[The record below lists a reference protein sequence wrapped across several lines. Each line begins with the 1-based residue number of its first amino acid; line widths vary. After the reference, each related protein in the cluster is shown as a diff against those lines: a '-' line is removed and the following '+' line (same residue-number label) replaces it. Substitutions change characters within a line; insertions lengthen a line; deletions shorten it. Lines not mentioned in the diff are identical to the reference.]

1 MLGYLWVCPCKI
13 HDFLKNQNKEKI
25 SIIMENYLMT
35 FSPTGG
41 TEQTAK
47 ILTSAIADQWDHIDL
62 LRPISEISLTADD
75 ICLIAVPSFGGRI
88 PTTSAERLANIHAN
102 GARAILVCVYGNRAY
117 EDTLSELQD
126 VLTASSFDC
135 VAAVAAIAEHSIIR
149 EFGAGRP
156 DADDCAQL
164 IAFAEKIKECL
175 ENPSDNPLVVP
186 GEYGTYTPFKNT
198 PFVPAETDGC
208 VNCGTCAEACPTEA
222 IGDTPDKIDPER
234 CIKCMRC
241 VAVCPISARKLD
253 EKIYAALRERLAA
266 VCGTRKEN
274 ELFL

>member
-1 MLGYLWVCPCKI
+1 MAYYLI
-13 HDFLKNQNKEKI
+13 
-25 SIIMENYLMT
+25 T

-41 TEQTAK
+41 TQQTAE
-47 ILTSAIADQWDHIDL
+47 ILAPAIADRWNHIDL
-62 LRPISEISLTADD
+62 LCPISEISLTADD

-126 VLTASSFDC
+126 VLTGCGFDC

-149 EFGAGRP
+149 EYGAGRP

-175 ENPSDNPLVVP
+175 ENPSDKPLVVP
-186 GEYGTYTPFKNT
+186 GAHGTYKPYKNT
-198 PFVPAETDGC
+198 PFVPTETDDC
-208 VNCGTCAEACPTEA
+208 TNCGTCADACPTEA

-241 VAVCPISARKLD
+241 VAVCPTGARKLD
-253 EKIYAALRERLAA
+253 EKIYAALRERLTA
-266 VCGTRKEN
+266 VCGTFHQAPRRDRAFHPRTLCARAEN
-274 ELFL
+274 TRTKTD

>member
-1 MLGYLWVCPCKI
+1 MV
-13 HDFLKNQNKEKI
+13 
-25 SIIMENYLMT
+25 NYLVT

-41 TEQTAK
+41 TERIAK
-47 ILTSAIADQWDHIDL
+47 ILASAIADQWSHIDL
-62 LRPISEISLTADD
+62 LRPITETDLASDD

-126 VLTASSFDC
+126 VLNDCGFDC

-156 DADDCAQL
+156 DADDSAEL
-164 IAFAEKIKECL
+164 ISFAEKIRERL
-175 ENPSDNPLVVP
+175 EHPTDKQLVVP
-186 GEYGTYTPFKNT
+186 GAHGTYKPYKNT

-222 IGDTPDKIDPER
+222 IGNTPDKIDPVR

-241 VAVCPISARKLD
+241 VAVCPTGARKLD
-253 EKIYAALRERLAA
+253 EKIYEALRERLAA

>member
-1 MLGYLWVCPCKI
+1 MAY
-13 HDFLKNQNKEKI
+13 
-25 SIIMENYLMT
+25 YLMT

-41 TEQTAK
+41 TKRTAD
-47 ILTSAIADQWDHIDL
+47 ILASVIADQWNHIDL

-126 VLTASSFDC
+126 VLIDCGFDC
-135 VAAVAAIAEHSIIR
+135 IAAVAAIAKHSITR

-156 DADDCAQL
+156 DTDDSAEL
-164 IAFAEKIKECL
+164 ISFAEKIRERL
-175 ENPSDNPLVVP
+175 ENPTDDPLVVP
-186 GEYGTYTPFKNT
+186 GAHGTYKPFKNT

-208 VNCGTCAEACPTEA
+208 VNCGTCADACPTEA
-222 IGDTPDKIDPER
+222 IGDTSDKIDPER

-241 VAVCPISARKLD
+241 VAVCPTGARKLD
-253 EKIYAALRERLAA
+253 EQIYAALRERLAA

>member
-1 MLGYLWVCPCKI
+1 
-13 HDFLKNQNKEKI
+13 
-25 SIIMENYLMT
+25 
-35 FSPTGG
+35 
-41 TEQTAK
+41 
-47 ILTSAIADQWDHIDL
+47 
-62 LRPISEISLTADD
+62 
-75 ICLIAVPSFGGRI
+75 
-88 PTTSAERLANIHAN
+88 
-102 GARAILVCVYGNRAY
+102 
-117 EDTLSELQD
+117 

-135 VAAVAAIAEHSIIR
+135 IAAVAAIAEHSIIR

-156 DADDCAQL
+156 DADDSAEL
-164 IAFAEKIKECL
+164 ISFAEKIRERL
-175 ENPSDNPLVVP
+175 ENPSDKPLVVP
-186 GEYGTYTPFKNT
+186 GTHGTYKLYKNT

-208 VNCGTCAEACPTEA
+208 VNCGTCAEFCPTEA

-241 VAVCPISARKLD
+241 VAVCPTGARKLD

>member
-1 MLGYLWVCPCKI
+1 MAY
-13 HDFLKNQNKEKI
+13 
-25 SIIMENYLMT
+25 YLMT

-47 ILTSAIADQWDHIDL
+47 ILTSAIADQWNHIDL
-62 LRPISEISLTADD
+62 LRPISEISLTVDD
-75 ICLIAVPSFGGRI
+75 VCLIAVPSFGGRI

-126 VLTASSFDC
+126 VLTDCGFDC

-156 DADDCAQL
+156 DAEDCEELA
-164 IAFAEKIKECL
+164 AFAEKIKERL
-175 ENPSDNPLVVP
+175 ENPSDKSPVVP
-186 GEYGTYTPFKNT
+186 GTHGTYKPFKNT
-198 PFVPAETDGC
+198 PFVPAEADGC
-208 VNCGTCAEACPTEA
+208 VNCGTCAAACPTGA
-222 IGDTPDKIDPER
+222 IGDVPDEIDPEK

-241 VAVCPISARKLD
+241 EAICPNGARKLD
-253 EKIYAALRERLAA
+253 GKIYEALRERLAA

>member
-1 MLGYLWVCPCKI
+1 MAYYLI
-13 HDFLKNQNKEKI
+13 
-25 SIIMENYLMT
+25 T

-41 TEQTAK
+41 TERTAE
-47 ILTSAIADQWDHIDL
+47 ILASAIAEQWNPVNL
-62 LRPISEISLTADD
+62 LRPVPETDLTPDD

-88 PTTSAERLANIHAN
+88 PTTSAERLAKIHAN

-126 VLTASSFDC
+126 VLLTCGFDC
-135 VAAVAAIAEHSIIR
+135 IAAVAAIAEHSIIR

-156 DADDCAQL
+156 DTDDCAELTGFGKKIRERLVNPVDHPL
-164 IAFAEKIKECL
+164 I
-175 ENPSDNPLVVP
+175 VP
-186 GEYGTYTPFKNT
+186 GTHGTYKPYQNT

-208 VNCGTCAEACPTEA
+208 TNCKACAEACPVGA
-222 IGDTPDKIDPER
+222 IGDTPDAVDPER

-241 VAVCPISARKLD
+241 AAVCPAGVRKLD
-253 EKIYAALRERLAA
+253 GKIYAALRERLAP
-266 VCGTRKEN
+266 VCETRKAN

>member
-1 MLGYLWVCPCKI
+1 MNN
-13 HDFLKNQNKEKI
+13 LKNDAYHLI
-25 SIIMENYLMT
+25 T

-41 TEQTAK
+41 TKRTAD
-47 ILTSAIADQWDHIDL
+47 ILASAIADQWNHIDL
-62 LRPISEISLTADD
+62 LRPISKISLTADD

-88 PTTSAERLANIHAN
+88 PTTTAERLANIHAN

-126 VLTASSFDC
+126 VLTDCGFEC

-156 DADDCAQL
+156 DADDCAEL
-164 IAFAEKIKECL
+164 TAFAEKIKERL
-175 ENPSDNPLVVP
+175 EYPTDKPLIVP
-186 GEYGTYTPFKNT
+186 GEHGTYKPFKNT
-198 PFVPAETDGC
+198 PFVPAKTDDC
-208 VNCGTCAEACPTEA
+208 VNCGTCAEACPTQA

-241 VAVCPISARKLD
+241 VAVCSTGARKLD
-253 EKIYAALRERLAA
+253 EKIFAALRERLAA

>member
-1 MLGYLWVCPCKI
+1 MKYGRIGYETMNN
-13 HDFLKNQNKEKI
+13 LKNNAYHLI
-25 SIIMENYLMT
+25 T

-41 TEQTAK
+41 TERTAK
-47 ILTSAIADQWDHIDL
+47 ILASAIAEQWNHIDL

-88 PTTSAERLANIHAN
+88 PTTSAQRLANIRAN
-102 GARAILVCVYGNRAY
+102 GARAILVCVYGNRAF

-126 VLTASSFDC
+126 VLTDC
-135 VAAVAAIAEHSIIR
+135 GFHCTAAAAAIAEHSIIR

-164 IAFAEKIKECL
+164 TAFAEKIRERL
-175 ENPSDNPLVVP
+175 ENPTDMPLFVP
-186 GEYGTYTPFKNT
+186 GAHGTYKPYKNT

-208 VNCGTCAEACPTEA
+208 VNCGTCADACPTEA
-222 IGDTPDKIDPER
+222 IGDSPDKIDSER

-241 VAVCPISARKLD
+241 VVVCPTGARKLD
-253 EKIYAALRERLAA
+253 ETVYAVLRERLAA